1 MPRPS
6 GSVRATIVS
15 ESADIV
21 AATAA
26 KIFADLADPQ
36 VINSSADDNWK
47 PRLWQAL
54 AQTGLTLAWV
64 PEKQGGAGAS
74 LADGFAIISA
84 AGRYAAPVPIAE
96 TLFAGWLLSQAEISS
111 PAGEMAVA
119 PMHPA
124 DRITLNSDGSLS
136 GSARGISYAQEARHL
151 AVCVHGASA
160 RSVALV
166 EAGAC
171 AIPGGR
177 SIAGEPRSTIV
188 FDGVKPIHIAPAG
201 TDFEQT
207 SAMLMG
213 AAIRSVASAGALQ
226 SILDLS
232 LAYAKERIAFER
244 PIGRFQVI
252 QHNLARLAGEV
263 AAAMTAAGSAADT
276 IAGARTFDDAVFL
289 EVASAKIRSA
299 EAAEQAAAIA
309 HQIHGAMGFTREHIL
324 HRYTL
329 RLLSWRDDFGN
340 ESYWAAALG
349 NRIAAGGAEEL
360 WPLLASR

>member
-1 MPRPS
+1 
-6 GSVRATIVS
+6 VS
-15 ESADIV
+15 ESVDIV

-26 KIFADLADPQ
+26 KIFADLADPRT
-36 VINSSADDNWK
+36 INSSADESWK

-54 AQTGLTLAWV
+54 AQTGLRLAWV
-64 PEKQGGAGAS
+64 AEEQGGAGAS
-74 LADGFAIISA
+74 LAEGFAIIRA
-84 AGRYAAPVPIAE
+84 AGRYAVPISIAE
-96 TLFAGWLLSQAEISS
+96 TLLAGWLLSEAKIAS
-111 PAGEMAVA
+111 PAGEMSVA

-124 DRITLNSDGSLS
+124 DRIMLNSDGTLS
-136 GSARGISYAQEARHL
+136 GSARGISFAEEARHL
-151 AVCVHGASA
+151 AVCVHEGGTPCI
-160 RSVALV
+160 ALV

-177 SIAGEPRSTIV
+177 SIAGEPRSTVV
-188 FDGVKPIHIAPAG
+188 FDRVKPMYLGSARNG
-201 TDFEQT
+201 FDQS

-213 AAIRSVASAGALQ
+213 AAIRSVESAGALE

-232 LAYAKERIAFER
+232 VTYANERIAFER
-244 PIGRFQVI
+244 PIGKFQVV

-263 AAAMTAAGSAADT
+263 AAVMTAAGSAADS
-276 IAGARTFDDAVFL
+276 IALMGTFDDAVFL
-289 EVASAKIRSA
+289 EIASAKIRSA

-309 HQIHGAMGFTREHIL
+309 HQIHGAMGFTREHVL

-349 NRIAAGGAEEL
+349 NRVAAAGADEL